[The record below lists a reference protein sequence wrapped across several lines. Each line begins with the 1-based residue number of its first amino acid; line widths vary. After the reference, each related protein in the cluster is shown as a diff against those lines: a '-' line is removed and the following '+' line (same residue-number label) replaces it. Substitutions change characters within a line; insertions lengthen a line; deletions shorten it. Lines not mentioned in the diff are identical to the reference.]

1 MSAPRSTRRLG
12 RVALACA
19 VAGSL
24 VALVAWSSVDAD
36 LVLALVAFVLLG
48 VAVILGLVHVII
60 SATRRIVP
68 TLTIVGAVVVV
79 ITGILVSAGIPFT
92 ARWSASESAF
102 TTYGAGLPSTVG
114 DGSTG
119 VFPGECPTRLGL
131 FRIDGCYQAYS
142 TYFLYDRTARSS
154 AGRDSRCGHGALI
167 WSSRTGSSITPSST
181 SVGTGTPS
189 TSRTTE
195 RPTDQRLDRSTARRP
210 DGRSGPR
217 CCCRPH
223 RSLRG

>member
-142 TYFLYDRTARSS
+142 TYFLYDRTGSFL
-154 AGRDSRCGHGALI
+154 G
-167 WSSRTGSSITPSST
+167 RTGFAL
-181 SVGTGTPS
+181 
-189 TSRTTE
+189 
-195 RPTDQRLDRSTARRP
+195 RPPGADLELKDGEQHYTFEHLSGDWYSFDQSYD
-210 DGRSGPR
+210 
-217 CCCRPH
+217 
-223 RSLRG
+223 